1 MDVTRSDFTR
11 PIVVAV
17 MLTLSGEIVI
27 FFLWGVVFF
36 PGGVLL
42 HKAVWAGTCS
52 LAMGATIGAL
62 VNVVVTGRMD
72 GRRAMLWT
80 GSIYF
85 IVLALCTFLCFR
97 IDMATGGHFGAR
109 EAPLLFIAGGLIP
122 ALGSSPVYS
131 WLLVSKTGA
140 KFLSRIGCKPI

>member
-17 MLTLSGEIVI
+17 MLTLSGEILI
-27 FFLWGVVFF
+27 FLLWSVVFF
-36 PGGVLL
+36 PSGVLL
-42 HKAVWAGTCS
+42 HKAAWAGTCGI
-52 LAMGATIGAL
+52 AMGATIGAL

-72 GRRAMLWT
+72 GRRAMLWN
-80 GSIYF
+80 GSLYF

-109 EAPLLFIAGGLIP
+109 EAPLLFIAGGLVP

-131 WLLVSKTGA
+131 WLLVSKTVA
-140 KFLSRIGCKPI
+140 KFLSRIGC